1 MKVLF
6 DARWIGDHGIG
17 RFASEVLKRLPDV
30 QLLQDGLSPVNP
42 IDTLWSSVKIALTRP
57 TPDLYFTP
65 GYTPPLWCDIPFIF
79 TIHDLNHID
88 IPQNSNFLKKLYY
101 QWVILP
107 ACHRAFSVLTV
118 SEFSRNRIL
127 KWSGLPPERVVNVS
141 VGVDEQFQSVGTR
154 HMPGYE
160 YLLYVGN
167 HKPHKNL
174 PRLLDAFSLSGV
186 QNRVKLI
193 ISGYAE
199 PELNQI
205 IRSLNLEQSVIFAG
219 VIPDDALP
227 AFYRGALALIFPSL
241 YEGFGLP
248 ALEAMACGTPVITSN
263 TTSLPEVVGDAAIL
277 VDPLSINEIA
287 ESIERICRDKA
298 LRETLRERG
307 LRRAT
312 MFSWDDVT
320 IRIKTVLDKLEN
332 WKKI

>member
-1 MKVLF
+1 
-6 DARWIGDHGIG
+6 
-17 RFASEVLKRLPDV
+17 
-30 QLLQDGLSPVNP
+30 
-42 IDTLWSSVKIALTRP
+42 
-57 TPDLYFTP
+57 
-65 GYTPPLWCDIPFIF
+65 
-79 TIHDLNHID
+79 
-88 IPQNSNFLKKLYY
+88 
-101 QWVILP
+101 
-107 ACHRAFSVLTV
+107 
-118 SEFSRNRIL
+118 
-127 KWSGLPPERVVNVS
+127 VVNVS
-141 VGVDEQFQSVGTR
+141 EGVDEQFQSVGTR